1 MKNYLLLF
9 ISLFLLNSCEGDK
22 PTAMHPDFEKNK
34 ELAMKFI
41 ELHGSEDWEAQA
53 ALIHKD
59 LDWAQPVYGSENYGK
74 EGHVEA
80 MKMYQ
85 MMFDNINY
93 DADYWLP
100 GVDPE
105 TGINDGSVRTYGTW
119 TGIHAETG
127 KEFSLKS
134 YHAMAFKD
142 GQIIGGGDYFDFGGF
157 MASFQE

>member
-41 ELHGSEDWEAQA
+41 ELHSSEDWEAQA
-53 ALIHKD
+53 ALIHED

-80 MKMYQ
+80 MKTMNQ
-85 MMFDNINY
+85 IPSPKSGKISRILI
-93 DADYWLP
+93 AD
-100 GVDPE
+100 GNAVE
-105 TGINDGSVRTYGTW
+105 FGTP
-119 TGIHAETG
+119 
-127 KEFSLKS
+127 LL
-134 YHAMAFKD
+134 
-142 GQIIGGGDYFDFGGF
+142 II
-157 MASFQE
+157 E